1 MKLTSSPIS
10 KPLIRL
16 INLGYSGTGKS
27 TLNVALGIP
36 NIVPGWE
43 GLELRVLD
51 FDGKFEEVVR
61 EGLASFLKSRKID
74 QATHDKAL
82 TSNYDICPCRENTGI
97 VRVKRGRDM
106 VDVTGVVGKAT
117 AWNTAIRQ
125 LKTWNTTGWSPN
137 QVLIIDS
144 FTYAADAIVN
154 FCQDLTNKL
163 NQPLEWRDYQAPQQI
178 IQSFLTQLADVPTN
192 VIMLGHQEP
201 MDIYRKLDEKDD
213 KTGEPKEEIMETLVV
228 PTSIG
233 KAGRFKIPAQFNHML
248 VTAENDA
255 RIRRLWTI
263 PKAGVMTKTPFYARA
278 KEYYPIDTGMVE
290 YFLLRS

>member
-1 MKLTSSPIS
+1 MKLTASHSS

-27 TLNVALGIP
+27 TLNVSLGVP

-43 GLELRVLD
+43 ALELRILD

-61 EGLASFLKSRKID
+61 EGLSSFLKNKKIT
-74 QATHDKAL
+74 QETHDLAL
-82 TSNYDICPCRENTGI
+82 TTNYDICLCRENTGI
-97 VRVKRGRDM
+97 VRAKRGRDM
-106 VDVTGVVGKAT
+106 VDVVGVVGKAT

-125 LKTWNTTGWSPN
+125 LKTWNTSGWSDK
-137 QVLIIDS
+137 QVLIVDS
-144 FTYAADAIVN
+144 FTYACDAIVN
-154 FCQDLTNKL
+154 YCQDLNNKL

-255 RIRRLWTI
+255 RIRRLWTV

-278 KEYYPIDTGMVE
+278 KEWYPLDTGMCE
-290 YFLLRS
+290 YFMLRS